1 VIGSNNLEL
10 IHQVLA
16 TFTRENEAL
25 LDQLLQILYYFRGAI
40 TREDMWQLSW
50 AEREKCVEF
59 LNKRVEDAK
68 EMIKNHVP
76 VFL

>member
-1 VIGSNNLEL
+1 
-10 IHQVLA
+10 
-16 TFTRENEAL
+16 